1 MRVRQKRSKL
11 GLLSAQAKS
20 TESNEIEPGHGKP
33 NAASEPSS
41 RRRRLGSRQRHGGSV
56 RQASAGDLLSIAH
69 RTKGGRS

>member
-33 NAASEPSS
+33 NSASEP